1 CVVLRSVK
9 HAVNNSRVARG
20 LVHGPNSLNATFI
33 RQGRISVR
41 LRKLARNL
49 RNGHLG
55 LLAKADVVTGGF
67 GHALATGKDP
77 WSEAS
82 LGVST
87 SVRIADGTPNPSSFP
102 DNYAWL
108 SLQVQR
114 TRWRR

>member
-49 RNGHLG
+49 RNGHLAQKWQIG
-55 LLAKADVVTGGF
+55 DWMGPPTLRYQGIGWGCPLFGDWMGPPTLRCQGNVHGAFRLL
-67 GHALATGKDP
+67 GK
-77 WSEAS
+77 
-82 LGVST
+82 
-87 SVRIADGTPNPSSFP
+87 
-102 DNYAWL
+102 
-108 SLQVQR
+108 
-114 TRWRR
+114 